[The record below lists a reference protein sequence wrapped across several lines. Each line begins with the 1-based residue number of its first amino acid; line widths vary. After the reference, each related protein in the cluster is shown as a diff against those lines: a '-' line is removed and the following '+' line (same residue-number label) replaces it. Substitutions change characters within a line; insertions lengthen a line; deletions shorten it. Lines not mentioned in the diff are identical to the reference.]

1 MEEIVL
7 FWFRRDIRLQDNVG
21 LYHALQS
28 GKKVLPIFIFDTDI
42 LIQFPQKTDRRV
54 LYFYQ
59 ALQQLNQELAGLN
72 SQVIGLHDTVLNAFQ
87 QLTTTYRIH
96 AVYTNVDY
104 EPAARKRDAAVQ
116 AFLATQ
122 SIGFYAY
129 KDQVIFDANEVLK
142 SDQTPYKVYTP
153 YAKLWRSKLTEQRL
167 LPWTLELKP
176 THFVAKKE
184 EQSWPS
190 LAELGY
196 EVGGE
201 QDFKLPVFDAAIIR
215 SYTDQRDYPALDAT
229 THLGIALR
237 FGTVSIR
244 TCVQQALQYNETWL
258 SQLIWREFFMAI
270 LYHYPH
276 SARACFK
283 PEYEAIQWRN
293 NEVEFN
299 AWCKGET
306 GYPLVDAGMRELNQT
321 GYMHNRVRMV
331 VASFLVKH
339 LLIDWRWGEAYFA
352 QQLNDYDLA
361 LNVGNWQWAAGCGCD
376 AAPYFRVFNPT
387 EQQKKFDK
395 DLRYIKKWIPD
406 YEAST
411 YLPPIVE
418 HKFARERALLAFKQA
433 LK

>member
-1 MEEIVL
+1 MEEIVI
-7 FWFRRDIRLQDNVG
+7 FWFRRDIRLHDNVG
-21 LYHALQS
+21 LYHAIQS
-28 GKKVLPIFIFDTDI
+28 GKKVLPIFIFDPVI
-42 LIQFPQKTDRRV
+42 LAQFPAQDDRRIP
-54 LYFYQ
+54 YIYQ
-59 ALQQLNQELAGLN
+59 ALAQVNRHLQQLN
-72 SQVIGLHDTVLNAFQ
+72 SQVVCYHDHVLDVFKQLMQTYTVS
-87 QLTTTYRIH
+87 
-96 AVYTNVDY
+96 AVYTNADY

-116 AFLATQ
+116 ALVAEHA
-122 SIGFYAY
+122 IAFYAY
-129 KDQVIFDANEVLK
+129 KDQVIFEANELLK

-153 YAKLWRSKLTEQRL
+153 YSKLWRSRLTEQHL
-167 LPWTLELKP
+167 LTWTLELKADY
-176 THFVAKKE
+176 FVAQKEHQIMPSLTQLGYKE
-184 EQSWPS
+184 EAKSRFEAPLFDSFLIQNYT
-190 LAELGY
+190 ANR
-196 EVGGE
+196 
-201 QDFKLPVFDAAIIR
+201 DF
-215 SYTDQRDYPALDAT
+215 PALDAT
-229 THLGIALR
+229 TRLGIALR

-244 TCVQQALQYNETWL
+244 ACVRQALHDNDTWL
-258 SQLIWREFFMAI
+258 SQLIWRDFFMAI

-283 PEYEAIQWRN
+283 REYENIQWRN
-293 NEVEFN
+293 NEVEFE

-395 DLRYIKKWIPD
+395 DFNYIKKWIPQYD
-406 YEAST
+406 EST
-411 YLPPIVE
+411 YITPIVE
-418 HKFARERALLAFKQA
+418 HKLARERALLAFKQA

>member
-21 LYHALQS
+21 LFHAIQS
-28 GKKVLPIFIFDTDI
+28 GKKVLPIFIFDPAI
-42 LIQFPQKTDRRV
+42 LVQFPSKEDRRIP
-54 LYFYQ
+54 YIYS
-59 ALQQLNQELAGLN
+59 ALTHLNKELEGYASQL
-72 SQVIGLHDTVLNAFQ
+72 VVFHDTVLDVFR
-87 QLTTTYRIH
+87 QLTNTYRIH
-96 AVYTNVDY
+96 AVYTNADY
-104 EPAARKRDAAVQ
+104 EPAARRRDTEVQ
-116 AFLATQ
+116 TFLATQ
-122 SIGFYAY
+122 SIAFYAY
-129 KDQVIFDANEVLK
+129 KDQVIFEANEVLK
-142 SDQTPYKVYTP
+142 GDQTPYKVYTP
-153 YAKLWRSKLTEQRL
+153 YAKLWRSKLTEQHVF
-167 LPWTLELKP
+167 PWTLELKEAY
-176 THFVAKKE
+176 FVAQKE
-184 EQSWPS
+184 QQLWPS

-196 EVGGE
+196 EEAEVI
-201 QDFKLPVFDAAIIR
+201 DFKPPLFDPLIIQK
-215 SYTDQRDYPALDAT
+215 YTDKRDYPGLDAT
-229 THLGIALR
+229 TRLGIALR

-244 TCVQQALQYNETWL
+244 ACVRQALQNNETWL

-276 SARACFK
+276 SARLCFK
-283 PEYEAIQWRN
+283 PEYENIQWRN
-293 NEVEFN
+293 NEVEFET
-299 AWCKGET
+299 WCKGQT

-395 DLRYIKKWIPD
+395 DLIYIKKWIPD
-406 YEAST
+406 YNELT
-411 YLPPIVE
+411 YLPPMVE

>member
-21 LYHALQS
+21 LYHAIQS
-28 GKKVLPIFIFDTDI
+28 GKKVLPVFIFDSD
-42 LIQFPQKTDRRV
+42 LLVQFPNKEDRRIPYIYKALEEVNKQLEEYNSGLTV
-54 LYFYQ
+54 LY
-59 ALQQLNQELAGLN
+59 
-72 SQVIGLHDTVLNAFQ
+72 HTVLQAFE
-87 QLTTTYRIH
+87 QLTKTYRIH
-96 AVYTNVDY
+96 AVYTNADY

-122 SIGFYAY
+122 SIAFYAY

-142 SDQTPYKVYTP
+142 SDQTPYRVYTP
-153 YAKLWRSKLTEQRL
+153 YAKLWRSKLTEQQL
-167 LPWTLELKP
+167 FSWTVEFKSA
-176 THFVAKKE
+176 HFVAKTGT
-184 EQSWPS
+184 QPWPS
-190 LAELGY
+190 LGELGY
-196 EVGGE
+196 EAGGE
-201 QDFKLPVFDAAIIR
+201 QDFKPPVFDVTIIR

-229 THLGIALR
+229 TRLGMALR

-244 TCVQQALQYNETWL
+244 ACVQQALQYNETWL

-270 LYHYPH
+270 LYHYPY
-276 SARACFK
+276 SARLCFK
-283 PEYEAIQWRN
+283 PEYEAIPWRN
-293 NEVEFN
+293 NEVEFET
-299 AWCKGET
+299 WCKGET

-395 DLRYIKKWIPD
+395 DFNYIKKWIPA
-406 YEAST
+406 YEASS
-411 YLPPIVE
+411 YFPPMVD
-418 HKFARERALLAFKQA
+418 HKVARERALLAFKQA